1 MSRTKKSRT
10 AGNSEPKFDGQRKES
25 SSQAQEARDKKRKD
39 KLKGNKAGN
48 RNAVESKQSAQKNQ
62 RQAQNDKRHGSKK
75 PIALTAND
83 KPQEAVK
90 PKINMQ
96 PKAKVI
102 KSALAQ
108 PSVVKAKITP
118 KLSPEKELAS
128 IENDERLNDLLEQAE
143 TEQSLS
149 KDDQIWV
156 DKQMKR
162 HQELMKQLGWIDEEG
177 EEELLQQFEDA
188 SSALDEFR

>member
-177 EEELLQQFEDA
+177 EEDLLQQFEDA